1 MALVDVKFPANA
13 EGLSD
18 DDFKKHCEEV
28 SAVLD
33 AQKGLNYV
41 PRERTIEG
49 RVFEHASETKIL
61 IN

>member
-1 MALVDVKFPANA
+1 MALVDVKFPAA

-28 SAVLD
+28 SSVLD